1 MRKGW
6 LALLFVALT
15 LSGCVGGD
23 DEVQD
28 DEPATPAAPAQPTAV
43 ALTASGNVT
52 TVNFPAPQM
61 VEYYVNDRGSGEP
74 TIAINK
80 DGVAIYPSIEFDSAV
95 PSLARTIVFRSENGG
110 QTWDYA
116 NPKLPIDDPI
126 LDGESQ
132 PVSLD
137 PYVFTDPETGRLFSN
152 DLTLACSQ
160 LSWSDD
166 GARTWTTNSVAC
178 GIPVNDHQTLFVG
191 PPTVKV
197 TTPLYPNIVYYCNN
211 QIAEVICTHSLDGGL
226 TFVPTGTQPF
236 LGVNTGAE
244 GGEVGFCGGLHGHGH
259 ASFTTGFVY
268 LGKGHCN
275 DPWVA
280 ISEDNGLT
288 WTRVLI
294 SGATGMSPQDGHEV
308 SISTDSAGNVYAF
321 WMDSDMLP
329 RLAVS
334 TDFGYTWGPALKV
347 GLPQVTA
354 AKFPSIVAG
363 DEGRIAFL
371 YLGTTSED
379 GVQTEDQMNQTW
391 EAYVA
396 YSYDATTADP
406 TFLTVTAHH
415 PEDPIM
421 RGPCNGRCQVV
432 NGGQYDF
439 LDIDIHP
446 VTGQVWVALVDNC
459 NDHQPDEDVPACN
472 DPAGDA
478 DSYKEARGA
487 VGVQVGGLPLREAF
501 DDGSYVFGALDA
513 TL

>member
-1 MRKGW
+1 MQSQP
-6 LALLFVALT
+6 ALSEDISSVH
-15 LSGCVGGD
+15 
-23 DEVQD
+23 
-28 DEPATPAAPAQPTAV
+28 
-43 ALTASGNVT
+43 
-52 TVNFPAPQM
+52 
-61 VEYYVNDRGSGEP
+61 RISGEP
-74 TIAINK
+74 TVAINK
-80 DGVAIYPSIEFDSAV
+80 NGVAIYPSIEFDSAV
-95 PSLARTIVFRSENGG
+95 PSLARTVVYRSENGG

-132 PVSLD
+132 PLSLD
-137 PYVFTDPETGRLFSN
+137 PYVYADPTTGRMFTM
-152 DLTLACSQ
+152 DLYLACAW

-166 GARTWTTNSVAC
+166 DALTWTTQPVSC
-178 GIPVNDHQTLFVG
+178 GIPVNDHQTIFTG
-191 PPTVKV
+191 PATVV
-197 TTPLYPNIVYYCNN
+197 PTTPLYDNIVYYCNN
-211 QIAEVICTHSLDGGL
+211 QVAEVICTRSLDGGL
-226 TFVPTGTQPF
+226 TWLPTGTQPY
-236 LGVNTGAE
+236 LGVNTGTE

-259 ASFTTGFVY
+259 ASYTTGFVY

-294 SGATGMSPQDGHEV
+294 NGATGMSPQDNHEV
-308 SISTDSAGNVYAF
+308 SISSDSAGNVYAF

-334 TDFGYTWGPALKV
+334 TDFGYTWGPAHKV

-371 YLGTTSED
+371 YLGTTSEG
-379 GVQTEDQMNQTW
+379 GVATEDQMNQTW

-396 YSYDATTADP
+396 YSYDATSEDP
-406 TFLTVTAHH
+406 TFLTTTAH
-415 PEDPIM
+415 DPTDPMM
-421 RGPCNGRCQVV
+421 RGPCNGRCQVN

-446 VTGQVWVALVDNC
+446 TTGQVWVALVDNC
-459 NDHQPDEDVPACN
+459 NDHQPNPDVPACN
-472 DPAGDA
+472 DPMADA
-478 DSYKEARGA
+478 DAYMEARGA
-487 VGVQVGGLPLREAF
+487 VGVPIGGLPLRAAY
-501 DDGSYVFGALDA
+501 DDQPYLISELQSQ
-513 TL
+513 L